1 MEKFPSLPPP
11 PEEPIEEL
19 PPPPDEPPVLKR
31 SVDEIFIKP
40 ETPPSKES
48 VEPPKVISK
57 PKKLPSKKQLEHL
70 ARIREKSNI
79 ARAKKVAEREAK
91 KVTIKEEVTLDTT
104 IHNGE
109 PKGVPIVQPPPPPT
123 QTIIQQGITE
133 ERVNQMIQ
141 ASIQATRQQIERENA
156 MELQAKEEE
165 LKKLNKEMERKQR
178 VKALLKRR

>member
-1 MEKFPSLPPP
+1 MEKFPSLPPT

-91 KVTIKEEVTLDTT
+91 KVTIKEEVTLDTP

-133 ERVNQMIQ
+133 ERVIP
-141 ASIQATRQQIERENA
+141 ATRQQVERENA